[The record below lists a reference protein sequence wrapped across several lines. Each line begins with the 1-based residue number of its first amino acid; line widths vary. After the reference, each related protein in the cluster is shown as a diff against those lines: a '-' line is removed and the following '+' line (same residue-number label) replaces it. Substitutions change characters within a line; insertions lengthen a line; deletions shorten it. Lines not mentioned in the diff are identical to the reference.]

1 MMRMTLI
8 QEVIIGGSH
17 PEIKYLFPLVTG
29 LWTVMTS
36 IAQRS
41 MLGTILTPSFV
52 NFYNHTCCRFFLE
65 KHSSS
70 FSSSSFPPPSPPPPL
85 SPSLPSLSQAG
96 SLPQVSHGCQ
106 QSQNSLLTISVSG
119 LVLTMQQTIASSCL
133 LERCNCVTPP
143 SGFDQTAKVAPLMRS
158 CCNCRRLSEMCV

>member
-36 IAQRS
+36 IAQRL

-52 NFYNHTCCRFFLE
+52 NFYNHTAVV
-65 KHSSS
+65 SS
-70 FSSSSFPPPSPPPPL
+70 
-85 SPSLPSLSQAG
+85 
-96 SLPQVSHGCQ
+96 
-106 QSQNSLLTISVSG
+106 
-119 LVLTMQQTIASSCL
+119 
-133 LERCNCVTPP
+133 
-143 SGFDQTAKVAPLMRS
+143 
-158 CCNCRRLSEMCV
+158 